1 MRQLNWFASAAAL
14 AIAAF
19 AVPASAATWSL
30 TKNITSVEVTDDT
43 NNGGTQKIMNIF
55 LSSAGTYCGTSQ
67 SIIQIKQSETTL
79 WDQWLR
85 MSESALLS
93 GRQLTIF
100 SSNATGSCKAW
111 SIILKE

>member
-1 MRQLNWFASAAAL
+1 MRQLNWFSGAAAL

-30 TKNITSVEVTDDT
+30 QKNITAVEITDDT
-43 NNGGTQKIMNIF
+43 NNGGSQKVLNIF

-67 SIIQIKQSETTL
+67 SVIAIKQSETTL
-79 WDQWLR
+79 WDQWIR

-93 GRQLTIF
+93 GRQLQIY

>member
-1 MRQLNWFASAAAL
+1 MPKLNWFSGAAAL
-14 AIAAF
+14 AIGAF

-30 TKNITSVEVTDDT
+30 QKNITAVEVTDDV
-43 NNGGTQKIMNIF
+43 NNGATQKILNIF

-79 WDQWLR
+79 WDQWIR

-93 GRQLTIF
+93 GRQLQIF

-111 SIILKE
+111 SIVLKE